1 MRARLEKAKAAIESD
16 IRKLQESYRGRLRAF
31 MGKRSYQTAIEQELR
46 ERGGGYR
53 YLAGAWKGEY
63 GTDPQLTE

>member
-1 MRARLEKAKAAIESD
+1 MTARIEQAKSRIESD
-16 IRKLQESYRGRLRAF
+16 IRCLDEPYRSRLRGF
-31 MGKRSYQTAIEQELR
+31 IDKRAHQRAIEAELR

-53 YLAGAWKGEY
+53 YLAGAWRGEY